1 MLGERHPLCLSWTS
15 SHGSDT
21 TLLESSY
28 PPAVNSW
35 ERVWSR
41 GDNGYINIARAHH
54 ACGVT
59 TDPVY
64 AIFEPRRHTAD
75 LDPAD
80 SLVVA

>member
-1 MLGERHPLCLSWTS
+1 MNL
-15 SHGSDT
+15 
-21 TLLESSY
+21 
-28 PPAVNSW
+28 W
-35 ERVWSR
+35 ECVWSR

-64 AIFEPRRHTAD
+64 AVFEPSRYTAD
-75 LDPAD
+75 SEPAE